1 MYVVG
6 MCAALCQSRD
16 PEQTSAN
23 LLCPPPPLLNKY
35 TSQSGPV
42 LLPRSA
48 VKAFTAPDAL
58 DFVCYANSLRLGQ

>member
-1 MYVVG
+1 

-23 LLCPPPPLLNKY
+23 LLPPPPSPLQNKY

-58 DFVCYANSLRLGQ
+58 DFVCYANSPRLGQ

>member
-1 MYVVG
+1 
-6 MCAALCQSRD
+6 MCAALCQSHD

-23 LLCPPPPLLNKY
+23 LLCVPPPPPHLLNKY